1 MKTILKKKIPTDKGK
16 CTVSLKDD
24 GFWYTVEVNKEVYK
38 KTVNKMFAIQ
48 TFNAI

>member
-1 MKTILKKKIPTDKGK
+1 MTILKKKISTDKGK
-16 CTVSLKDD
+16 CVVSLSSD
-24 GFWYTVEVNKEVYK
+24 GFYYTVKVGKEVYK